1 MEGRNKDPLREHLV
15 FTLYCLFKRWYHR
28 SRSGSVIQI
37 RVIGTPEKG
46 LRNIF
51 RGYLSLSLFP
61 SWAGQSQVTEVKNLG
76 CWPEG
81 RVLRGTEEA
90 GGRSGRQPSFPL
102 FCFPSPQAPPAT
114 PWPVSI
120 CKLPSPGLLHAL
132 LHLFS
137 CRVWNAAHPAGPGPG
152 GQEEGSG

>member
-51 RGYLSLSLFP
+51 QGYLSLSLFP
-61 SWAGQSQVTEVKNLG
+61 SMG
-76 CWPEG
+76 WPIPG
-81 RVLRGTEEA
+81 D
-90 GGRSGRQPSFPL
+90 RS
-102 FCFPSPQAPPAT
+102 
-114 PWPVSI
+114 
-120 CKLPSPGLLHAL
+120 KEPGLLARGESL
-132 LHLFS
+132 
-137 CRVWNAAHPAGPGPG
+137 
-152 GQEEGSG
+152 EGD